1 MVYCR
6 PMPKYVLAFLIGTAT
21 GLRSMTAPAA
31 LSFAARHRRLRLKHG
46 PLALFTSRAAPYVL
60 AALAAGELVN
70 DKLAWTPSRRS
81 PPSFALRVAV
91 GSVCGAAIGAPKS
104 IAGGMAAGALG
115 AVAGTLGGYALRTGL
130 ARAAGRDLP
139 IALSEDALAVGGS
152 LAIVS
157 QLA

>member
-1 MVYCR
+1 MS
-6 PMPKYVLAFLIGTAT
+6 KYVLAFLIGTAT

-31 LSFAARHRRLRLKHG
+31 LSFAVRRGKPRLKHG
-46 PLALFTSRAAPYVL
+46 PLAIFASRATPYVL
-60 AALAAGELVN
+60 TALAAGELVN

-81 PPSFALRVAV
+81 PLSFALRVAL
-91 GSVCGAAIGAPKS
+91 GSACGAAIGTPKS

-115 AVAGTLGGYALRTGL
+115 AVAGTLGGYKLRTGL
-130 ARAAGRDLP
+130 ARAAGGRDLP

-152 LAIVS
+152 LSIVS

>member
-1 MVYCR
+1 
-6 PMPKYVLAFLIGTAT
+6 MPKYALAFLIGAAT

-31 LSFAARHRRLRLKHG
+31 LSFAARRGKLRLKKS
-46 PLALFTSRAAPYVL
+46 PLAFLGSRSTPYVL

-81 PPSFALRVAV
+81 PLLFALRVVMGGA
-91 GSVCGAAIGAPKS
+91 CGAAIGTPNA
-104 IAGGMAAGALG
+104 IAGGIAAGALG
-115 AVAGTLGGYALRTGL
+115 AVAGTLGGYQLRTGL
-130 ARAAGRDLP
+130 ARAAGGRDVP

-152 LAIVS
+152 LAIVF

>member
-1 MVYCR
+1 
-6 PMPKYVLAFLIGTAT
+6 MPKYVLAFLIGTAT

-31 LSFAARHRRLRLKHG
+31 LSFAARRGRLRLKRG
-46 PLALFTSRAAPYVL
+46 PLAFFASRATPYVL

-81 PPSFALRVAV
+81 PLSFGLRVAL
-91 GSVCGAAIGAPKS
+91 GSACGAAIGYPKLT
-104 IAGGMAAGALG
+104 AGGMAAGALG
-115 AVAGTLGGYALRTGL
+115 AVAGTLGGYELRTRL

-139 IALSEDALAVGGS
+139 IALSEDALAFGGS
-152 LAIVS
+152 LSIVS